1 MSKQLSLAVNLR
13 DTETFDSFIV
23 GENSHLVHR
32 LKSLL
37 NKTLNTKSQPW
48 LTFVSGEHGV
58 GKSHLLY
65 SLCHKAQ
72 SANVTAVYLSF
83 KEKQQ
88 YSPEVLD
95 GLEHSQLICL
105 DDVDALQDS
114 QTWQIAVFDL
124 LNRVKELGISHVVAC
139 ANGGPMSLNLQLADL
154 ASRLAWGVSFS
165 LASLSDEGRCVA
177 LLTRAKQRG
186 LVMPEKVAVYLVN
199 HWQRDM
205 PSLMNTLD
213 KLDQLSL
220 QQQRKLT
227 IPFVKE
233 ALNLN

>member
-1 MSKQLSLAVNLR
+1 M
-13 DTETFDSFIV
+13 
-23 GENSHLVHR
+23 HR

-37 NKTLNTKSQPW
+37 KKTLDTQNQPW
-48 LTFVSGEHGV
+48 LTFVSGEYGV

-72 SANVTAVYLSF
+72 TAKVSAVYFSF
-83 KEKQQ
+83 KDKEQ

-105 DDVDALQDS
+105 DDADALNDS

-124 LNRVKELGISHVVAC
+124 LNRVKELGASHVVVC
-139 ANGGPMSLNLQLADL
+139 ANGGPTSLDLQLADL
-154 ASRLAWGVSFS
+154 ASRFAWGVSFT
-165 LASLSDEGRCVA
+165 LASLSDEGRCIA

-199 HWQRDM
+199 HWRRDM

-213 KLDQLSL
+213 KLDQMSL

-233 ALNLN
+233 ALNL

>member
-1 MSKQLSLAVNLR
+1 MSKQLSLAVHLR

-37 NKTLNTKSQPW
+37 KKTLDMQNQPW
-48 LTFVSGEHGV
+48 LTFVSGEYGV

-72 SANVTAVYLSF
+72 TAKVSAVYFSF
-83 KEKQQ
+83 KDKEQ

-105 DDVDALQDS
+105 DDVDALKDS

-124 LNRVKELGISHVVAC
+124 LNRVKELGASHVVVC
-139 ANGGPMSLNLQLADL
+139 ANGGPTSLDLQLADL
-154 ASRLAWGVSFS
+154 ASRFAWGVSYT

-186 LVMPEKVAVYLVN
+186 LVMPEKVAIYLVN
-199 HWQRDM
+199 HWRRDM

-213 KLDQLSL
+213 KLDQMSL

-233 ALNLN
+233 ALNL